1 MKVAMA
7 PRRRVMFMLH
17 ENITGESLGWVRAWF
32 VESDVLGEVA
42 VRVLDK
48 VRWSLENRGVAG
60 TVTSAAK
67 SMGRKLRR
75 PEVRGAHPF
84 DVHHGTMT
92 DGVIPGHDLAVGHA
106 NDRFIAGYAAVPPS
120 RFRGAMKK
128 WLESRP
134 AHDVGDYTFIDFGCG
149 KGRAVLLA
157 SEMRFREVVGVELNT
172 GLAELAQENVEV
184 WTKAGKAL
192 SPIRI
197 VCGDALELEW
207 PAGPCL
213 VYLYNP
219 FQGQVMR
226 KLVERLRSRFAER
239 PCDLEVVYQKP
250 EQAAVFEDGFE
261 MVWCEAIAMSEEDRV
276 AELVADPKDESRAYR
291 LHRVS

>member
-1 MKVAMA
+1 LVCGDA
-7 PRRRVMFMLH
+7 
-17 ENITGESLGWVRAWF
+17 
-32 VESDVLGEVA
+32 LGEVA
-42 VRVLDK
+42 VGVLDK

-67 SMGRKLRR
+67 SIGRKLKR
-75 PEVRGAHPF
+75 PEVREVHPF
-84 DVHHGTMT
+84 DVHHGTKT

-128 WLESRP
+128 WLESGP
-134 AHDVGDYTFIDFGCG
+134 SHAVGDYTFIDFGCG

-157 SEMRFREVVGVELNT
+157 SEMRLREVVGVELNT
-172 GLAELAQENVEV
+172 GLAELAQENAEV

-226 KLVERLRSRFAER
+226 LLVERLRSRFAER
-239 PCDLEVVYQKP
+239 PRDLEVIYQKP
-250 EQAAVFEDGFE
+250 EQAMVFDDGFE
-261 MVWCEAIAMSEEDRV
+261 MVWCEAIAMSEDDRV

-291 LHRVS
+291 LCRTS